1 MSIKQKVDKSR
12 IPIMI
17 LSGFCG
23 VSLYG
28 LGILSR
34 EMDTEYILMAGFV
47 FFACFFEP
55 MVVRMYLYH
64 KAQVEKE
71 KKEQE
76 QAEKRRIQAEKQKQK
91 DEAER
96 IRLEELEK
104 REKQA
109 MSQSGDSV
117 LKKRASTLEKNWF
130 NKRAYNFCYM
140 LFLFII

>member
-47 FFACFFEP
+47 FFACLFEP
-55 MVVRMYLYH
+55 MVVRIYLYH
-64 KAQVEKE
+64 KEQVEKE
-71 KKEQE
+71 KKDRE
-76 QAEKRRIQAEKQKQK
+76 QAEKNRIQAEKQKQK

-117 LKKRASTLEKNWF
+117 LKKRASTLEKT
-130 NKRAYNFCYM
+130 
-140 LFLFII
+140 